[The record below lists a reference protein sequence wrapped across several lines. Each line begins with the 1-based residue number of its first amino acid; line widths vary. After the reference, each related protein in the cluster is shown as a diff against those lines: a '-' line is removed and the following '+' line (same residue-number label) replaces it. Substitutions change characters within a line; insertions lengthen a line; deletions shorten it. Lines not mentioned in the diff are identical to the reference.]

1 MFEKIP
7 KKPANT
13 TVTRD
18 VSPSPPLLLGGPL
31 VPVSCVGE
39 DLATEPALPSE
50 GHHPAS
56 QQYPSSTPHLAE
68 IKNPSLMVGSSKSW
82 SNIVSNKAGKAEV
95 SLSYFPPSSTDGSIL
110 IKPPMDFLERGNQSW
125 SSSLVGYF
133 LHSKLPFKVVE
144 PIAKRLW
151 GNRGLIKVLLHSK
164 GYYIFKFNSDAD
176 RDNILASGPWHFASK
191 VIVLKPWKEGVEF
204 AKDDCDTF
212 PIWVKLSNIPL
223 SYWSADGI
231 SYIASGIG
239 KPICADEI
247 TSHFELLNFARVCIE
262 VKASFSFPSSLNVTV
277 LNGETLEDSIVPIE
291 VEYQSRPPSCPT
303 CNVFGHSPL
312 KCPKANYQ
320 WIPKAK
326 NVEQT
331 PLPPN
336 SSSPGPIANATAASD
351 WVTVSRGAKA
361 GTDPLGPPLPL
372 I

>member
-1 MFEKIP
+1 M
-7 KKPANT
+7 
-13 TVTRD
+13 
-18 VSPSPPLLLGGPL
+18 
-31 VPVSCVGE
+31 
-39 DLATEPALPSE
+39 
-50 GHHPAS
+50 
-56 QQYPSSTPHLAE
+56 
-68 IKNPSLMVGSSKSW
+68 
-82 SNIVSNKAGKAEV
+82 IVWNC
-95 SLSYFPPSSTDGSIL
+95 F
-110 IKPPMDFLERGNQSW
+110 ERGNQSW

-151 GNRGLIKVLLHSK
+151 GNRGLIKVLLHNK

-336 SSSPGPIANATAASD
+336 SSSPGPIANAAAASD

-361 GTDPLGPPLPL
+361 GTAPLGPPSLLNNLNSFSPIASSGDILQSPGSISPVADNPL
-372 I
+372 VTKLKIIDEKEGKYLKQKQRVGTENSQATKKRHKGKGKLGNSPS